1 MLNDYNFGNFVCEL
15 REEKGLTQAELAQQL
30 GVSPAAVSKW
40 ENGSSKPRVE
50 VLFQLAQLLGVH
62 SEELLA
68 GHRLEAQLSPDAIA
82 RINERF
88 EYLQRVDNYS
98 SVGVKFRRAF
108 AFLVDWNLIGFV
120 VLFLLAVLFPVI
132 SNQVFVVLLLIL
144 LFPAGVMLR
153 DLIFGTRSLGK
164 RIFGLVVL
172 DKKTGDIAKPGQRV
186 VRCLFSILT
195 YVEAIIIFVSGRSIG
210 DRVADTVVVPKKAVI
225 RASEDSM
232 SGSSVQAY
240 VDKSP
245 KPWTVKRILIVIGIV
260 FVCVLLIFGIISEVV
275 RSSLSAVKDTEQYRI
290 AYAYLVGSQSYE
302 ALGVSEQSIR
312 LSSYSMRS
320 GKQDGV
326 SYATTRFIFDVGSA
340 TFCVICHMEDDVW
353 TVCSDCTDFE

>member
-1 MLNDYNFGNFVCEL
+1 M
-15 REEKGLTQAELAQQL
+15 
-30 GVSPAAVSKW
+30 
-40 ENGSSKPRVE
+40 
-50 VLFQLAQLLGVH
+50 
-62 SEELLA
+62 
-68 GHRLEAQLSPDAIA
+68 
-82 RINERF
+82 
-88 EYLQRVDNYS
+88 
-98 SVGVKFRRAF
+98 
-108 AFLVDWNLIGFV
+108 
-120 VLFLLAVLFPVI
+120 
-132 SNQVFVVLLLIL
+132 
-144 LFPAGVMLR
+144 
-153 DLIFGTRSLGK
+153 
-164 RIFGLVVL
+164 
-172 DKKTGDIAKPGQRV
+172 

-260 FVCVLLIFGIISEVV
+260 FVCVLLIFGIISQVV

-326 SYATTRFIFDVGSA
+326 SYVTTRFIFDVGSSA
-340 TFCVICHMEDDVW
+340 FCVICHMEDDVW